1 ATWLTLSPASGSA
14 PGSATATV
22 NTSGLTAGPYNGT
35 ITVTRSEERRA
46 GKTVT
51 VTLTV
56 TAAPVPPTIGLSP
69 TSLSFTGVQGG
80 TNPSVQTVSMTNTG
94 DGTLSWSVSDN
105 ATWLTLSPASGS
117 APGSATATVNTSGL
131 TAGPYNGTITVTAT
145 GATNTP
151 QTVPVTL
158 TVTAA
163 PVPPTIGLSPVS
175 FTFTGVQ
182 GALNP
187 ANQTLSLTNT
197 GGGSLGWSVSDTATW
212 LTLSPASGNAPGS
225 ATMSVSTSGLTAGTY
240 NATITVTASGAT
252 NTPQTVPVTLTVTAA
267 PPTIG
272 LSLTSILFTG
282 VQSGANPTNQTLSF
296 TNTGGGTLNWSVSDT
311 ATWLTLSPASG
322 TAPGSTTM
330 SVSTSGLTAGTYN
343 ATITVTATGAT
354 NTPQTV
360 PVTLTV
366 TTPPTSGTAT

>member
-1 ATWLTLSPASGSA
+1 TGGGTMNWSAGSTAGWLILTASGSTA
-14 PGSATATV
+14 PGTLTASV
-22 NTSGLTAGPYNGT
+22 NLASLTAGTYNAT
-35 ITVTRSEERRA
+35 ITTTATGATNSPQ
-46 GKTVT
+46 TLP

-56 TAAPVPPTIGLSP
+56 AAAPPTIGLSP
-69 TSLSFTGVQGG
+69 SSLSFTGVQGG

-94 DGTLSWSVSDN
+94 GGTLSWSVSDN

-117 APGSATATVNTSGL
+117 APGSATATGNTSGL

-197 GGGSLGWSVSDTATW
+197 GGGTLSWSVSDNAAW
-212 LTLSPASGNAPGS
+212 LTVSPTSGSTVPGTV
-225 ATMSVSTSGLTAGTY
+225 TMSVSTTGLTAGTY
-240 NATITVTASGAT
+240 
-252 NTPQTVPVTLTVTAA
+252 
-267 PPTIG
+267 
-272 LSLTSILFTG
+272 
-282 VQSGANPTNQTLSF
+282 
-296 TNTGGGTLNWSVSDT
+296 
-311 ATWLTLSPASG
+311 
-322 TAPGSTTM
+322 
-330 SVSTSGLTAGTYN
+330 
-343 ATITVTATGAT
+343 
-354 NTPQTV
+354 
-360 PVTLTV
+360 
-366 TTPPTSGTAT
+366 